1 MRLSWLVAS
10 SDAPVLLLCLFMW
23 LPEWIPKQIEEKI
36 APLLCFSC
44 VNHHI
49 VCMIT
54 HQYQICTI
62 YQFAKRKD
70 VGENNTTFSVIQR
83 TKEGLGIL
91 RKVYLSPRLGGAWC
105 SSWTRS
111 WGPASQQPCQ
121 SPVINCRSPHKY
133 TNSST
138 TPNHHSV
145 SCNWSPG
152 SVLDR
157 CWLRFVLALFMSS
170 FICCMLCSVDCLILL
185 PFPLPLAAATL
196 LHHCVG
202 PAYEIIVN
210 QALVL

>member
-1 MRLSWLVAS
+1 
-10 SDAPVLLLCLFMW
+10 
-23 LPEWIPKQIEEKI
+23 
-36 APLLCFSC
+36 
-44 VNHHI
+44 
-49 VCMIT
+49 
-54 HQYQICTI
+54 
-62 YQFAKRKD
+62 
-70 VGENNTTFSVIQR
+70 
-83 TKEGLGIL
+83 
-91 RKVYLSPRLGGAWC
+91 LGGAWC
-105 SSWTRS
+105 SSWTSS

-133 TNSST
+133 TNSPT
-138 TPNHHSV
+138 TPNHHNV

-170 FICCMLCSVDCLILL
+170 FICCMLCSVDGLILL

-202 PAYEIIVN
+202 TAYEIIVN

>member
-1 MRLSWLVAS
+1 MFNHVTPRVNSKANWRKVSPFALF
-10 SDAPVLLLCLFMW
+10 LLCQSSYCVHDHPSVSDLYNISICQKERCWRKQHNFFSDSEDKRRARHLEKS
-23 LPEWIPKQIEEKI
+23 LP
-36 APLLCFSC
+36 
-44 VNHHI
+44 H
-49 VCMIT
+49 
-54 HQYQICTI
+54 
-62 YQFAKRKD
+62 
-70 VGENNTTFSVIQR
+70 
-83 TKEGLGIL
+83 
-91 RKVYLSPRLGGAWC
+91 SPRLGGAWC
-105 SSWTRS
+105 SSWASS

-170 FICCMLCSVDCLILL
+170 FICCMLCSVDGLILL

-202 PAYEIIVN
+202 TAYEIIVN